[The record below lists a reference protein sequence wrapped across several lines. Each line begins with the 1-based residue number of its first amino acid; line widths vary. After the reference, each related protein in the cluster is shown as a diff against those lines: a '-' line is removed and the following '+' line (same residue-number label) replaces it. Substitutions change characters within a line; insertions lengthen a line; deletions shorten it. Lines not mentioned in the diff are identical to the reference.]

1 MNQQLQD
8 INRAKEHVDVV
19 FRDITAMA
27 DKARL
32 VSDMSNQTAEAAQND
47 AELMEQ
53 AVALMGNIENSV
65 IASADVVRKLGENS
79 QQIGQIVEAISS
91 ISQQTNLLS
100 LNAAIEAARA
110 GEHGRGFA
118 VVAEEVRKLAAESQE
133 SAEQI
138 KERIASIQKD
148 TAEAV
153 DSMQAGT
160 DEVKSGTAAIRE
172 VGIQFSDI
180 LGMVNGINTQMS
192 EINGS
197 VKTVTDG
204 AEHIVG
210 AVDNIDTI
218 SRKTAN
224 STQTISAATE
234 EQSASNEE
242 IAAASQSLAKMAAD
256 MQTAISKFKL

>member
-32 VSDMSNQTAEAAQND
+32 VSDMSNQTAEAAQKD

-53 AVALMGNIENSV
+53 AVARMGNIENSV

-100 LNAAIEAARA
+100 L
-110 GEHGRGFA
+110 
-118 VVAEEVRKLAAESQE
+118 
-133 SAEQI
+133 
-138 KERIASIQKD
+138 
-148 TAEAV
+148 
-153 DSMQAGT
+153 
-160 DEVKSGTAAIRE
+160 
-172 VGIQFSDI
+172 
-180 LGMVNGINTQMS
+180 
-192 EINGS
+192 
-197 VKTVTDG
+197 KTVTDG

>member
-1 MNQQLQD
+1 MPVQVAASAEELTANAQQSADAAVHVAETVGDVSAGMNQQLQD
-8 INRAKEHVDVV
+8 INGAKEHVDVV

-32 VSDMSNQTAEAAQND
+32 VSDTSNQTAEAAQKD

-53 AVALMGNIENSV
+53 AVARMGNIENSV

-100 LNAAIEAARA
+100 L
-110 GEHGRGFA
+110 
-118 VVAEEVRKLAAESQE
+118 
-133 SAEQI
+133 
-138 KERIASIQKD
+138 
-148 TAEAV
+148 
-153 DSMQAGT
+153 
-160 DEVKSGTAAIRE
+160 
-172 VGIQFSDI
+172 
-180 LGMVNGINTQMS
+180 
-192 EINGS
+192 
-197 VKTVTDG
+197 KTVTDG
-204 AEHIVG
+204 AENIVG

-218 SRKTAN
+218 NRKTAN